1 MESALGGTLLI
12 DEAYAL
18 ARGGENDFG
27 REAIDTVVK
36 FMEDH
41 RDDLAV
47 IAAGYP
53 EEMATL
59 IDANPGLKS
68 RFTRTINFP
77 DYTTD
82 ELVQIFERTSKDTQ
96 YHLDESGRTALQ
108 TVIEAEPRTRGFG
121 NARFIRNVFE
131 EAVGRQAERL
141 ASVENPT
148 EDELTTLT
156 AADIADSV
164 IRRGAAAPGQRGLSS
179 VPSGRQVWRMPWSS
193 RVIR

>member
-1 MESALGGTLLI
+1 MGGTLLI

-68 RFTRTINFP
+68 RFTRTISFP

-82 ELVQIFERTSKDTQ
+82 ELVQIFERTSKDTE
-96 YHLDESGRTALQ
+96 YHLDESGRSALQ

-121 NARFIRNVFE
+121 NAVSSATSSRKRSGARPSAWPRSRIRPNKSS
-131 EAVGRQAERL
+131 RR
-141 ASVENPT
+141 SPRPT
-148 EDELTTLT
+148 SPTRDLT
-156 AADIADSV
+156 AQPRRVSV
-164 IRRGAAAPGQRGLSS
+164 
-179 VPSGRQVWRMPWSS
+179 V
-193 RVIR
+193 